1 MKQVRKRKQ
10 NKMARFKHPS
20 RKKRLNKAGK
30 QTRWAP
36 IWTVPKKYGKG
47 RKVHPGR
54 HTYVKRNWRRTKIK
68 A

>member
-1 MKQVRKRKQ
+1 
-10 NKMARFKHPS
+10 MARYKHLS
-20 RKKRLNKAGK
+20 RKKRLIKRNS

-36 IWTVPKKYGKG
+36 FWTVPKKYGKG

-54 HTYVKRNWRRTKIK
+54 HTTVKRSWRRIKTK

>member
-1 MKQVRKRKQ
+1 
-10 NKMARFKHPS
+10 MARFKHPS
-20 RKKRLNKAGK
+20 RKKRLNKAAK

-54 HTYVKRNWRRTKIK
+54 HTIVKRSWRRTKIK